1 MFHLKFAFI
10 GSIFILKILLSQRLC
25 SRIQNEGRK
34 IMPKIEASA
43 IEKYQTMLAKDPQSQ
58 VFAPLAEAYREM
70 GMLKEALHT
79 ATIGVQR
86 HPQFVSGLVTF
97 ARILRDAGQPE
108 KALGALKKASQLA
121 PENILAHQ
129 LMAELYL
136 NGKNPKD
143 ALKSFKMVLF
153 LNPQSKSAQKAVQK
167 LESLTAD
174 EYDEE
179 VFSMAK
185 LPDVHLNAAPPI
197 KPVKAGFD
205 EDATRIVPIT
215 PVTPSR
221 ALERM
226 LSLIDA
232 FIVRND
238 LEKAHALL
246 KDTRIEFGESP
257 EIQRR
262 MQSLQVRYHDD
273 DEALP
278 LSPLQPRERLIQEKK
293 LEVLN
298 MMLRK
303 IEEYRAEG

>member
-1 MFHLKFAFI
+1 
-10 GSIFILKILLSQRLC
+10 
-25 SRIQNEGRK
+25 
-34 IMPKIEASA
+34 MPKIDASA

-70 GMLKEALHT
+70 GMLKEALTT
-79 ATIGVQR
+79 ATVGVQR

-197 KPVKAGFD
+197 KPMKTGFD

-246 KDTRIEFGESP
+246 KDTRIEFGETP

-273 DEALP
+273 EEALP
-278 LSPLQPRERLIQEKK
+278 LSPLQPREHLIQEKK

-303 IEEYRAEG
+303 IEEYRAQG

>member
-1 MFHLKFAFI
+1 
-10 GSIFILKILLSQRLC
+10 
-25 SRIQNEGRK
+25 
-34 IMPKIEASA
+34 MPKIDASA

-70 GMLKEALHT
+70 GMLQEALKT
-79 ATIGVQR
+79 ATVGVQR

-129 LMAELYL
+129 LMAELFL

-143 ALKSFKMVLF
+143 ALKSFKMGLF

-185 LPDVHLNAAPPI
+185 LPDVHLNAAPPSA
-197 KPVKAGFD
+197 KAARPGAD